1 MAAGSR
7 TPSSADGFSCRVG
20 GTLKGCE
27 NVKLSR
33 KFAPAF
39 RVAVIL
45 ALGAALVPMLAGPAT
60 AQGYEQATP
69 FSDTVAAG
77 NVCNGQLNTTGGTGG
92 DVYVQQDGAPNLNVS
107 PSGAVT
113 APDTLPVGT
122 YTADGSVTDNSTD
135 TVPWT
140 FELSV
145 TGTLTQGAPT
155 SGATPA
161 GTALSDQ
168 LAISNGTPAYTYTQ
182 SPSSAYV
189 TVSPSGAVST
199 PDTDPVG
206 TYPASGGV
214 TDSQGNTGTWTYSVT
229 VTAVLLTQG
238 SPTAGSTA
246 AGTPLSDQLAIS
258 NGMGP
263 YGYTQS
269 SGSPD
274 VSVSSTGAVSAPD
287 TDPVGVYQASGG
299 VIDSLGD
306 TGNWS
311 YTVTVDAVTITQIAP
326 TTGTTTAPASSGFE
340 DQLATSN
347 NNGTVNF
354 TQSSGTPAVTVSSA
368 GVVSTSGTLGVG
380 TYTASGSDTDSLGDT
395 GNWSFTLTVSPG
407 AISQSAPTSN
417 STTPAASSGFTQQLA
432 TSGNKG
438 AVSFVPTGS
447 GSTPSGVV
455 VSSSGLVST
464 KGALSVGTYT
474 ISGTDSDTYGDTG
487 IWSYSLKV
495 TSSAITQD
503 SPFSNAKTVAPATS
517 AAFTDKLK
525 TSVAS
530 GSVKFVTTGSGSTP
544 PGVVVSSSG
553 VVSTKGALA
562 VGTYSISG
570 SDSDSLNDEGSWSFT
585 LTVTATKIT
594 QAAPNTATTTTG
606 KAFSGQLKV
615 SGSYGRLSFLQ
626 SARAPELKVSSS
638 GAASAPA
645 SLRAGKY
652 KASGTVSDSYRDVR
666 GTWSFTLTVTAT
678 KITQALPAVGT
689 ATTGKAFSAQLKV
702 LGSHG
707 TVTYSQSAGAPDL
720 RVSTSGAVSAPA
732 SLPPGIYKA
741 AGTDSDSL
749 GDTGA
754 WSFTLTVPGT
764 TFAQIA
770 PSTAQTPTGT
780 AFTTQLKFSGAVG
793 SVTYTQTSG
802 TPDLKVSS
810 SGVVS
815 AAASLPTGTYKA
827 TGTAKDSHG
836 NAGTWSFT
844 LTVSANAFAQMAP
857 STARTTTGTAF
868 STQLKFSGAVGSVT
882 YTQTS
887 GAPDLKVSSSGV
899 VSAAASLP
907 TGTYKAMGTAKDAH
921 GDAGNWSFTLTI
933 ASIKLTQL
941 TPSSGR
947 TTTGTSFVGQ
957 LKLSGSQGNVT
968 YTQSSGAPDL
978 KVSSSG
984 AVSAPA
990 SLPAGIYRASGTARD
1005 SLGDTGNWSFTLTIA
1020 SIKLTQL
1027 APSSGRTTT
1036 GTSFVGQLKLSGS
1049 QGNVTYTQSSGAP
1062 DLKVSSSGAV
1072 SAPASLPA
1080 GIYRASGT
1088 ARDSLGDTGNWSFTL
1103 SVAATKLAQAVPAA
1117 GTTVA
1122 GRGFSGQLKVSGSH
1136 GTVTYTQS
1144 AGAPAVRVTSSG
1156 AVSAPADLPAGSY
1169 RAAGSTRDSY
1179 GDSGS
1184 WSFTLSVKARKLA
1197 QSAPTAGTTTTGKA
1211 FAAQIKVS
1219 GALGIVTYSQSS
1231 GAPQLTIS
1239 SAGTLSAL
1247 ANLPAGSYKAAGSA
1261 RDRLGDSGSWSF
1273 TLTVA
1278 GTDLTQIKPTKAKR
1292 GAGTAFSDQLVVS
1305 GSKGAV
1311 TYTESKGAPQL
1322 KVSSSGKITA
1332 PDTLRAGIY
1341 KASGTERDRLGDTGT
1356 WSFALTVTPTKLKQG
1371 APTTGTVTA
1380 GKVFTAQ
1387 LSFVGSHGKLTY
1399 TQSPGAQLLS
1409 VSSSGKLTAPDTL
1422 AAGTYEVFGTVKDA
1436 VGDTGTWT
1444 FTLTVE
1450 GF

>member
-1 MAAGSR
+1 VAAGSR

-33 KFAPAF
+33 KFAPAL

-689 ATTGKAFSAQLKV
+689 ATTGKAFSDQLKV

-941 TPSSGR
+941 T
-947 TTTGTSFVGQ
+947 
-957 LKLSGSQGNVT
+957 
-968 YTQSSGAPDL
+968 
-978 KVSSSG
+978 
-984 AVSAPA
+984 
-990 SLPAGIYRASGTARD
+990 
-1005 SLGDTGNWSFTLTIA
+1005 
-1020 SIKLTQL
+1020 
-1027 APSSGRTTT
+1027 PSSGRTTT

>member
-33 KFAPAF
+33 KFAPAL

-1005 SLGDTGNWSFTLTIA
+1005 SLGDTGNWSFTL
-1020 SIKLTQL
+1020 
-1027 APSSGRTTT
+1027 
-1036 GTSFVGQLKLSGS
+1036 
-1049 QGNVTYTQSSGAP
+1049 
-1062 DLKVSSSGAV
+1062 
-1072 SAPASLPA
+1072 
-1080 GIYRASGT
+1080 
-1088 ARDSLGDTGNWSFTL
+1088 

>member
-33 KFAPAF
+33 KFAPAL

-689 ATTGKAFSAQLKV
+689 ATTGKAFSDQLKV

-921 GDAGNWSFTLTI
+921 GDA
-933 ASIKLTQL
+933 
-941 TPSSGR
+941 
-947 TTTGTSFVGQ
+947 
-957 LKLSGSQGNVT
+957 
-968 YTQSSGAPDL
+968 
-978 KVSSSG
+978 
-984 AVSAPA
+984 
-990 SLPAGIYRASGTARD
+990 
-1005 SLGDTGNWSFTLTIA
+1005 GNWSFTLTIA

>member
-1 MAAGSR
+1 M
-7 TPSSADGFSCRVG
+7 
-20 GTLKGCE
+20 
-27 NVKLSR
+27 KLSR
-33 KFAPAF
+33 KFAPAL

-689 ATTGKAFSAQLKV
+689 ATTGKAFSDQLKV

-827 TGTAKDSHG
+827 
-836 NAGTWSFT
+836 
-844 LTVSANAFAQMAP
+844 
-857 STARTTTGTAF
+857 
-868 STQLKFSGAVGSVT
+868 
-882 YTQTS
+882 
-887 GAPDLKVSSSGV
+887 
-899 VSAAASLP
+899 
-907 TGTYKAMGTAKDAH
+907 MGTAKDAH

-941 TPSSGR
+941 T
-947 TTTGTSFVGQ
+947 
-957 LKLSGSQGNVT
+957 
-968 YTQSSGAPDL
+968 
-978 KVSSSG
+978 
-984 AVSAPA
+984 
-990 SLPAGIYRASGTARD
+990 
-1005 SLGDTGNWSFTLTIA
+1005 
-1020 SIKLTQL
+1020 
-1027 APSSGRTTT
+1027 PSSGRTTT

>member
-1 MAAGSR
+1 M
-7 TPSSADGFSCRVG
+7 
-20 GTLKGCE
+20 
-27 NVKLSR
+27 KLSR
-33 KFAPAF
+33 KFAPAL

-1005 SLGDTGNWSFTLTIA
+1005 SLGDTGNWSFTL
-1020 SIKLTQL
+1020 
-1027 APSSGRTTT
+1027 
-1036 GTSFVGQLKLSGS
+1036 
-1049 QGNVTYTQSSGAP
+1049 
-1062 DLKVSSSGAV
+1062 
-1072 SAPASLPA
+1072 
-1080 GIYRASGT
+1080 
-1088 ARDSLGDTGNWSFTL
+1088 